1 MKCEGDG
8 GFTTIINGGG
18 GREWNLKNTKINNII
33 ICDFSYFIVN

>member
-8 GFTTIINGGG
+8 GFTTINGGG

-33 ICDFSYFIVN
+33 CAFSYFIVN